1 LHVTQAISFQRLVWL
16 MAEVFGVTISEG
28 AIANLLARAQ
38 APLVGAAQPL
48 GASGAHKP
56 GGRLRRDFRAC
67 RRRPPAECI
76 LLTAIRR
83 RVDSYEDPM
92 PGLCQGLETAGTCD
106 AAFSIDT
113 LMATIAR
120 TVQQRI
126 TIHCPRCPHLSDDE
140 RHLLHAASLAQ
151 AGDGHLA
158 EKALRSALSRRKAP
172 NSRSVPCGDWGELFA
187 EAGLFFRRRRPP
199 VTDEASSA
207 AVKPWLPSTLPATI
221 H

>member
-1 LHVTQAISFQRLVWL
+1 
-16 MAEVFGVTISEG
+16 
-28 AIANLLARAQ
+28 
-38 APLVGAAQPL
+38 
-48 GASGAHKP
+48 
-56 GGRLRRDFRAC
+56 
-67 RRRPPAECI
+67 
-76 LLTAIRR
+76 
-83 RVDSYEDPM
+83 
-92 PGLCQGLETAGTCD
+92 
-106 AAFSIDT
+106 
-113 LMATIAR
+113 MATIAR

-126 TIHCPRCPHLSDDE
+126 TIHCPRCPRLSDDE

-158 EKALRSALSRRKAP
+158 EKALRSALLSAQGAEFALGP
-172 NSRSVPCGDWGELFA
+172 LWGPGELFA